1 MDNLIKGAGGRG
13 KANITDGMN
22 LSLDT
27 TSSMNTAESDST
39 CPTARESS
47 YGDFPD
53 CPFINHRIYAP
64 VREHYKQ
71 ALGLLYLAR
80 RRDTNENVVIKM
92 VERGASVT
100 RHVASELFLHRAC
113 CGHPLFVQ
121 LLDVFLTPKHLA
133 IVMEHVP
140 GGDVLELVNEQGAL
154 PEDDARWLFQQVVV
168 GLLYLHSKGSQNRE
182 IKLQNKL
189 LSWGSH
195 GADGADGADGVESDT
210 PVAATETNIDSKS
223 ISGSVAG
230 ANAGLLPIMTNGIL
244 SAAAASAAAAAA
256 KENEAQ
262 SGTPM
267 DRSPSPGPLSGIGA
281 STAALDAQLDSTLLT
296 NGGNG
301 TKGGTTATALAGRG
315 RSGRPSVKV
324 QDFAYSKSEQ
334 INSDPHSAL
343 GSLPYTAPEVL
354 NNTMTQSCAADVWAL
369 GVALYKMVTGM
380 YPFERP
386 EDVKEARSAVQAVL
400 GRIARVEYSIPD
412 HLSPD
417 LRDLLEHMLVRNP
430 EERMRLNQILDHPWM
445 KVNLSDELL
454 TLNSR
459 VDCATAGPMSEE
471 ALKQL
476 VAEAQV
482 NLRPFDPE
490 NVDDLADEILDAEEA
505 DELLD
510 ELSLGG
516 YYD

>member
-1 MDNLIKGAGGRG
+1 
-13 KANITDGMN
+13 
-22 LSLDT
+22 
-27 TSSMNTAESDST
+27 
-39 CPTARESS
+39 
-47 YGDFPD
+47 
-53 CPFINHRIYAP
+53 
-64 VREHYKQ
+64 
-71 ALGLLYLAR
+71 
-80 RRDTNENVVIKM
+80 M

-100 RHVASELFLHRAC
+100 RHVAAELILHRAC

-133 IVMEHVP
+133 IVMELVP
-140 GGDVLELVNEQGAL
+140 DGDILELVNEQGSLA
-154 PEDDARWLFQQVVV
+154 EDEARWLFQQVVV
-168 GLLYLHSKGSQNRE
+168 GLLYLHSKGTQNRE
-182 IKLQNKL
+182 IKLQNQL
-189 LSWGSH
+189 LSYGN
-195 GADGADGADGVESDT
+195 GVDGGNEGNTPGV
-210 PVAATETNIDSKS
+210 PATETNIHTKN
-223 ISGSVAG
+223 IPGSVAG

-244 SAAAASAAAAAA
+244 SAAAAAA

-267 DRSPSPGPLSGIGA
+267 DRSPSPSPIAGTGA
-281 STAALDAQLDSTLLT
+281 RTAALDAQLDSTLPRGVD
-296 NGGNG
+296 NCDGIEG
-301 TKGGTTATALAGRG
+301 GGTAVALTGG
-315 RSGRPSVKV
+315 DGSGRPSVKI

-334 INSDPHSAL
+334 INSDPYSAL

-354 NNTMTQSCAADVWAL
+354 NNSMTQSCAADVWGL

-400 GRIARVEYSIPD
+400 GRIARVEYFIPD

-417 LRDLLEHMLVRNP
+417 LRDLLERMLVRNL
-430 EERMRLNQILDHPWM
+430 EERMRLNQVLDQPWM
-445 KVNLSDELL
+445 KVNLSNELL
-454 TLNSR
+454 TLNST
-459 VDCATAGPMSEE
+459 VDSTTAGPMSEE

-482 NLRPFDPE
+482 NIRPFDSE
-490 NVDDLADEILDAEEA
+490 NVDDLADEILNEEEA

-516 YYD
+516 YY

>member
-1 MDNLIKGAGGRG
+1 
-13 KANITDGMN
+13 
-22 LSLDT
+22 
-27 TSSMNTAESDST
+27 
-39 CPTARESS
+39 
-47 YGDFPD
+47 
-53 CPFINHRIYAP
+53 
-64 VREHYKQ
+64 
-71 ALGLLYLAR
+71 
-80 RRDTNENVVIKM
+80 
-92 VERGASVT
+92 
-100 RHVASELFLHRAC
+100 
-113 CGHPLFVQ
+113 LFVQ
-121 LLDVFLTPKHLA
+121 LLDVFLTPRHLA
-133 IVMEHVP
+133 IVMEYVP

-154 PEDDARWLFQQVVV
+154 PEDDARWLFQQVIV
-168 GLLYLHSKGSQNRE
+168 GLLYLHSKGAQNRE

-189 LSWGSH
+189 LSWG
-195 GADGADGADGVESDT
+195 DGVDGVDAVDCDNGRHT
-210 PVAATETNIDSKS
+210 PGVPATVTDIHSKS

-230 ANAGLLPIMTNGIL
+230 ENAGLLPLMTNGIL
-244 SAAAASAAAAAA
+244 SAAAAA
-256 KENEAQ
+256 KVENEDLQ

-267 DRSPSPGPLSGIGA
+267 DRSPSPSPLVGIGA
-281 STAALDAQLDSTLLT
+281 STDTLEAQLDSTLPRSV
-296 NGGNG
+296 
-301 TKGGTTATALAGRG
+301 GTTATSAADDATKGGGVTAISAQLTGGG

-400 GRIARVEYSIPD
+400 GRIARVEYSIPE

-430 EERMRLNQILDHPWM
+430 EERMRLNQVLDQPWL
-445 KVNLSDELL
+445 KKNLSNDLL

-459 VDCATAGPMSEE
+459 VDCSTAGPMSEE
-471 ALKQL
+471 ELKEL

-482 NLRPFDPE
+482 NVRPFDSE
-490 NVDDLADEILDAEEA
+490 NVDDLADEILNEEEA